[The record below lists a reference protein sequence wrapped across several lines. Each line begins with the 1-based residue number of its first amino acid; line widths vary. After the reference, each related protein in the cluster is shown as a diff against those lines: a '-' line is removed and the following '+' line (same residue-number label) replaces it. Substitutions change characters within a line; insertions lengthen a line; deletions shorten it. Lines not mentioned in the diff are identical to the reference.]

1 MDGLAIDYQ
10 REDCENLGPFRCWE
24 IVETYVDQSKNAIE
38 RTKARPDY
46 DRLVAD
52 YGAGRFTAII
62 CYDLGRLIFQP
73 PAGAHEEREPG
84 MTADSP
90 SAAGRVPFSS

>member
-73 PAGAHEEREPG
+73 PA
-84 MTADSP
+84 
-90 SAAGRVPFSS
+90 AGGLYRRGRTHGPRRHRWR